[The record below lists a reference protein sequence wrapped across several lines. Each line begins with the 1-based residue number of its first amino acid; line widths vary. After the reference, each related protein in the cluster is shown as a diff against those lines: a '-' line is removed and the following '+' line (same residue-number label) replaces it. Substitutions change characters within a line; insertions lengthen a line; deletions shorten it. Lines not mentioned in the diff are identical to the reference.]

1 MPCLGK
7 SARGCSSSC
16 VGFEPKKKGV
26 KVDDDTKCKHCGHRK
41 RVHRSNAV
49 QDVMAQSSDR
59 ISQLKKSTG
68 AEARKE
74 SYSGFRPKEVK
85 SGGTSSKAAGPTK
98 KRNEK
103 KEKVIRI
110 HSIQVM
116 VGGLDGDGK
125 LRVEQPYSTELV
137 NDLRAKGLTA
147 FETRDEGNL
156 EFQLGWSH
164 KEVDTWLREVL
175 PLLFEYLDRCYPD
188 DAAEFHWVLL
198 GKSKH
203 TLFAMDRKVT
213 GELLDEVKGAAGRG
227 YREQT
232 IRIATKHR
240 IPEAA
245 WKSFD
250 DALDAMT
257 AGGDPIPSESESESE
272 LEPPPKRRAR
282 KSRSK
287 SRSKVVAAQTS
298 SADAES
304 SEASAADGDSD
315 VEDVQDESEDS
326 NNDDKS
332 VKVKKEI
339 DDPLFLRDINAD
351 SDVEEVFPQRLL
363 WDGGD
368 VSGGEAPSRKRTASP
383 ALVSEQGS
391 KRARSGSA
399 ASHHSTIS
407 ISDDSPSPR
416 LNAATSSFQFPPP
429 RPPAAVVSGSLGT
442 RSLRTGNSISAPTF
456 GAAAGSAST
465 SAIHPIT
472 TGSVPSASSASFFR
486 PTRASTGATVR
497 KYVPP
502 PPRQG
507 LKVPPSESIW

>member
-1 MPCLGK
+1 
-7 SARGCSSSC
+7 
-16 VGFEPKKKGV
+16 
-26 KVDDDTKCKHCGHRK
+26 
-41 RVHRSNAV
+41 
-49 QDVMAQSSDR
+49 MAQYSDR
-59 ISQLKKSTG
+59 ISQLKKSSD
-68 AEARKE
+68 AEAL
-74 SYSGFRPKEVK
+74 K
-85 SGGTSSKAAGPTK
+85 SGGTSSKAAGSSK

-103 KEKVIRI
+103 KDKVIRI

-116 VGGLDGDGK
+116 VGGLDVRGRK
-125 LRVEQPYSTELV
+125 LRVKQPYSTEVV

-156 EFQLGWSH
+156 EFQLGWSQ

-272 LEPPPKRRAR
+272 LEPPPKRRVQ
-282 KSRSK
+282 KSRSR

-304 SEASAADGDSD
+304 SEASAADADSD

-339 DDPLFLRDINAD
+339 DDPLFLRDIDAD

-368 VSGGEAPSRKRTASP
+368 VSGGEAPSRKRSASP

-399 ASHHSTIS
+399 ASHHSKFLVNDNS
-407 ISDDSPSPR
+407 
-416 LNAATSSFQFPPP
+416 TSFPPP
-429 RPPAAVVSGSLGT
+429 RPPASTLSGSLGT
-442 RSLRTGNSISAPTF
+442 RKFLRTSDSISAPTF
-456 GAAAGSAST
+456 GAAAGTAST
-465 SAIHPIT
+465 SAIHSIT
-472 TGSVPSASSASFFR
+472 TGPAPSASSVSSFR

>member
-16 VGFEPKKKGV
+16 AGFEPKKKGV
-26 KVDDDTKCKHCGHRK
+26 KVDDDKKCKHCGHRK

-49 QDVMAQSSDR
+49 QDVMAHYSDR
-59 ISQLKKSTG
+59 LSELKKSTD
-68 AEARKE
+68 ADARKE

-85 SGGTSSKAAGPTK
+85 SGGISSKGSGTT

-103 KEKVIRI
+103 KDSKMIRV

-116 VGGLDGDGK
+116 VGGLDATGK
-125 LRVEQPYSTELV
+125 LRVKQPYSKELV
-137 NDLRAKGLTA
+137 NDLKANGLTA

-156 EFQLGWSH
+156 EFTRLDWSQ
-164 KEVDTWLREVL
+164 KEIDTWLREVL
-175 PLLFEYLDRCYPD
+175 PLLFEYLDRCYAE
-188 DAAEFHWVLL
+188 DATEFHWVLL
-198 GKSKH
+198 SKSKQ
-203 TLFAMDRKVT
+203 TLFALDRKVT
-213 GELLDEVKGAAGRG
+213 GELLDEVKGAVGRN
-227 YREQT
+227 YKEHS

-257 AGGDPIPSESESESE
+257 AGGEPIPSESESESE
-272 LEPPPKRRAR
+272 LEPPPKPRAR

-287 SRSKVVAAQTS
+287 PRSKVAAARTS
-298 SADAES
+298 SAEAAS
-304 SEASAADGDSD
+304 SEASAADADSD
-315 VEDVQDESEDS
+315 GEELLDESEAS
-326 NNDDKS
+326 SEEEKP
-332 VKVKKEI
+332 VKVKQEI
-339 DDPLFLRDINAD
+339 DDPLFLRDIDAD
-351 SDVEEVFPQRLL
+351 SDVEEVFPRRLL
-363 WDGGD
+363 LDGDD
-368 VSGGEAPSRKRTASP
+368 VSGREAPSRKRTASP

-391 KRARSGSA
+391 KRARSGSI

-429 RPPAAVVSGSLGT
+429 HPPASTWS
-442 RSLRTGNSISAPTF
+442 SRTGNSISAPTY
-456 GAAAGSAST
+456 GAAASRAST
-465 SAIHPIT
+465 SAIRSIT
-472 TGSVPSASSASFFR
+472 TGPAPPASSASAFR

-502 PPRQG
+502 APRQG

>member
-1 MPCLGK
+1 LPTLGK

-16 VGFEPKKKGV
+16 AGFEPKKKGV

-41 RVHRSNAV
+41 GVHRSNAV
-49 QDVMAQSSDR
+49 QDVMAQYSDR
-59 ISQLKKSTG
+59 ISQLKKSSD

-74 SYSGFRPKEVK
+74 SYSDFRPKEVK
-85 SGGTSSKAAGPTK
+85 SGGTTSKATGSS
-98 KRNEK
+98 
-103 KEKVIRI
+103 KVIRI

-125 LRVEQPYSTELV
+125 LRVKQPYSTELM
-137 NDLRAKGLTA
+137 NDLRAKGLTS

-156 EFQLGWSH
+156 EFQLGWSY

-175 PLLFEYLDRCYPD
+175 PLSFDYLDRCYPD

-198 GKSKH
+198 GKSKQ

-232 IRIATKHR
+232 IHIGADQTKHR
-240 IPEAA
+240 IPEAT

-304 SEASAADGDSD
+304 SEASASAADADSD

-339 DDPLFLRDINAD
+339 DDRKHVPSMPSTCPRSLCFLPALFLRDIDAD
-351 SDVEEVFPQRLL
+351 SDVEEVVPQRLL

-368 VSGGEAPSRKRTASP
+368 VSGGEGKSLYRAPLSCSRPVHQLQLLHASVLLHPRSSPSR
-383 ALVSEQGS
+383 
-391 KRARSGSA
+391 A
-399 ASHHSTIS
+399 ASGHALDLPHLTIV
-407 ISDDSPSPR
+407 
-416 LNAATSSFQFPPP
+416 SF
-429 RPPAAVVSGSLGT
+429 SLT
-442 RSLRTGNSISAPTF
+442 MIL
-456 GAAAGSAST
+456 
-465 SAIHPIT
+465 H
-472 TGSVPSASSASFFR
+472 
-486 PTRASTGATVR
+486 
-497 KYVPP
+497 
-502 PPRQG
+502 
-507 LKVPPSESIW
+507 W

>member
-7 SARGCSSSC
+7 SARGCSYSC
-16 VGFEPKKKGV
+16 AGFEPKKKGV

-49 QDVMAQSSDR
+49 QDVMAQYSDR
-59 ISQLKKSTG
+59 ISQLKKSTD

-103 KEKVIRI
+103 KDKVIRI
-110 HSIQVM
+110 HNIQVM

-125 LRVEQPYSTELV
+125 LRVKQPYSTELV

-156 EFQLGWSH
+156 EFQLGWSQ
-164 KEVDTWLREVL
+164 KE
-175 PLLFEYLDRCYPD
+175 
-188 DAAEFHWVLL
+188 
-198 GKSKH
+198 

-272 LEPPPKRRAR
+272 LERPPKPRAR
-282 KSRSK
+282 KSQSK

-304 SEASAADGDSD
+304 SEASAADADSD
-315 VEDVQDESEDS
+315 VEEVQDESEDS

-339 DDPLFLRDINAD
+339 DDPLFLRDAD

-456 GAAAGSAST
+456 GAAAGTAST

-472 TGSVPSASSASFFR
+472 TGSVPSASSASSFR

-502 PPRQG
+502 SPRQG

>member
-1 MPCLGK
+1 
-7 SARGCSSSC
+7 
-16 VGFEPKKKGV
+16 
-26 KVDDDTKCKHCGHRK
+26 
-41 RVHRSNAV
+41 
-49 QDVMAQSSDR
+49 MAQYSDR
-59 ISQLKKSTG
+59 ISQLKKSSD

-85 SGGTSSKAAGPTK
+85 SGGTSSKAAGPSK

-103 KEKVIRI
+103 KDKVIRI

-125 LRVEQPYSTELV
+125 LRVKQPYSTELL

-156 EFQLGWSH
+156 EFQLGWSQ

-198 GKSKH
+198 GKSKQ

-304 SEASAADGDSD
+304 SEASAADADSD
-315 VEDVQDESEDS
+315 AEDVQDESEDS
-326 NNDDKS
+326 NNNDKS

-339 DDPLFLRDINAD
+339 DDPLFLRDIDAD

-391 KRARSGSA
+391 KRGTLWICR
-399 ASHHSTIS
+399 IS
-407 ISDDSPSPR
+407 PYISDDSPSPR

-429 RPPAAVVSGSLGT
+429 RPPASALSGSLGT
-442 RSLRTGNSISAPTF
+442 RSLRT
-456 GAAAGSAST
+456 AGTAST

-472 TGSVPSASSASFFR
+472 TGSIPSASSASSFR